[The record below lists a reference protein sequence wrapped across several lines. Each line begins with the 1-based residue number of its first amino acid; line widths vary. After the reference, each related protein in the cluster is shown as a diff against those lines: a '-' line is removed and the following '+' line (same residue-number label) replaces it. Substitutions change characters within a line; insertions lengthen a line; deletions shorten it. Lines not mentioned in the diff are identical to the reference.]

1 MFTTDELDGK
11 TLSIDGFYVTTVDQH
26 LVLTMDA
33 QIAKAKHRIIFQNIS
48 ALQIDH
54 FSYPVQ
60 IFGLAVTDH
69 SPEGWSPDLRYE
81 VYDFEDA
88 RLHFFCE
95 DITLT

>member
-1 MFTTDELDGK
+1 MFTTDALNGK
-11 TLSIDGFYVTTVDQH
+11 MLLIDNFHVTTVDQR

-48 ALQIDH
+48 DLRIDH
-54 FSYPVQ
+54 FSYPIQ
-60 IFGLAVTDH
+60 ISGLEVTDH
-69 SPEGWSPDLRYE
+69 SPKGWSPDLRYE

-95 DITLT
+95 DIILT